1 MPKSMMNNISK
12 LLKKIESVT
21 VLDHSESWGQRKNLK
36 EKQNENKRKNTD
48 LVFIENFDICS
59 SWIFV
64 LIFKNI
70 ALENSFIL
78 ITELFFFFKSS

>member
-59 SWIFV
+59 SWSFA
-64 LIFKNI
+64 LIFIFLNCDVI
-70 ALENSFIL
+70 DCYLVWGVGNA
-78 ITELFFFFKSS
+78 